1 MPTLPFAHRERPVRL
16 GHRGLPTLADGNT
29 RAAFLAAVE
38 AGLDGVETDVQRTK
52 DGVLVIHHDFVVGL
66 RLISDLTFAEL
77 QELRPEIVTLE
88 GLLELLEPYPDFL
101 LNLELKSIPGLED
114 GRAYELADAVWGWR
128 GRRRVW
134 VSSYDPVALL
144 KIREHRPE
152 IPLGY
157 LFRVYDTGRM
167 AELLGLE
174 AVHPHWQLVTAA
186 RVARWHKKGLAVATW
201 TVNDAELAHRLARLG
216 VDVIMGDDAQ
226 VLASAKNT
234 RP

>member
-1 MPTLPFAHRERPVRL
+1 MPTLPFANRQRPVLL
-16 GHRGLPTLADGNT
+16 GHRGLPTIADGNT

-66 RLISDLTFAEL
+66 RLISDMTYAEL
-77 QELRPEIVTLE
+77 VEQRPEMVTLE
-88 GLLELLEPYPDFL
+88 QLLELLEPYPDFL

-114 GRAYELADAVWGWR
+114 GRAHELADLVASWG

-134 VSSYDPVALL
+134 ISSYDPVALF
-144 KIREHRPE
+144 KVRERRPE

-167 AELLGLE
+167 AELLGIE
-174 AVHPHWQLVTAA
+174 AVHPHWQLVTAG

-201 TVNDAELAHRLARLG
+201 TVNDAAEARKLAGLG
-216 VDVIMGDDAQ
+216 VDVLMGDDAD
-226 VLASAKNT
+226 VLRQA
-234 RP
+234 R